1 MTVAQFILEGHA
13 MTVEQFVYYM
23 GAHHNCGTICFTG
36 ACHDWNTLFYRG
48 TPWPWNSLYRGTPWL
63 WNTVYFTGVHHDC
76 GTVHLFYR
84 GMLWLWNNLFIL
96 QGHAMTVEQCL
107 FYRGMPWLWS
117 NVYFTGACDDCGTI
131 PKVKAMP
138 SSRQLIP
145 MKARLPWPAQPLC
158 FEIFQWAPDEG
169 ADLTLPQLVTLSA
182 DDHLSGKCSYC
193 KTQVELPGAPV
204 CTYVCRWFWE
214 KSFSVMVLLSEYSI
228 LF

>member
-1 MTVAQFILEGHA
+1 MTETLYF
-13 MTVEQFVYYM
+13 T
-23 GAHHNCGTICFTG
+23 GAHH
-36 ACHDWNTLFYRG
+36 DRG
-48 TPWPWNSLYRGTPWL
+48 TVFIGA
-63 WNTVYFTGVHHDC
+63 HHDC
-76 GTVHLFYR
+76 GTLFILQGYTMTVEHCLFYR

-214 KSFSVMVLLSEYSI
+214 KSFSVMVLLSEYGV